1 MNQVYTEFK
10 GNLDD
15 IFNDPQKLT
24 FFVGAGI
31 SIDKPANLL
40 PATLFTQNLL
50 DLCAVP
56 EEKDRLL
63 NISTLR
69 YEMIVEIIQKYF
81 DYDLEFMDYFDYFS
95 NPNFL
100 HLFLAQAI
108 QHGSLVFTT
117 NFDYLIEQ
125 ALLKI
130 IPANEKDLIL
140 PVITKREFER
150 YGGENLDK
158 FSDKLRIFKLHGAK
172 RNIITGIKTT
182 ESLMTTLSAFGK
194 GANVLTLD
202 PTKKKTIEEAI
213 RKNTLVI
220 MGYSGSDDFD
230 IAPMLRQLFDLKRL
244 VWIEHTPTA
253 STGAEIYEFDPKK
266 SFIIPEGLSRSEQLL
281 AQISSNTEAQVIMIK
296 TNTQNWVHD
305 VLWSNVFSKTIKT
318 PEKMKI
324 AHLKKESSIM
334 PLDNWLNKKFTRI
347 PIELKW
353 KTTADLYYELGYHAD
368 FLRVAQKGLEVARN
382 ANSDK
387 MESEFLNLLGIH
399 FYSQKKYDQALQYY
413 EDALELAEQSGY
425 RFLKGSRLNNIGL
438 VYYEQH
444 NYSKALTY
452 FEDALQLGLQRG
464 DNIGIAARLGNIGLV
479 HLAREEFDKAKE
491 NFDRA
496 YKIDEKIGNLVG
508 RSIRLKNMGDLY
520 KGQQDRGKALDY
532 YQKSYRI
539 LQKLGDLRR
548 TGQILMEIA
557 NTHADMNDFSKGI
570 MNIKMAIKYLKNAE
584 DPKLLAETQS
594 ILSTIKE
601 NLH

>member
-1 MNQVYTEFK
+1 MNQVYTEFE
-10 GNLDD
+10 GSLDD
-15 IFNDPQKLT
+15 IFNDPKKLT

-31 SIDKPANLL
+31 SIDAPANLL

-56 EEKDRLL
+56 EEKAQLL

-108 QHGSLVFTT
+108 QHGSIVFTT

-130 IPANEKDLIL
+130 IPANEKELIL

-158 FSDKLRIFKLHGAK
+158 FSDKLRLFKLHGAK
-172 RNIITGIKTT
+172 RNIITNIKTT

-202 PTKKKTIEEAI
+202 PTKKKTIEEAV
-213 RKNTLVI
+213 KDNTLVI

-230 IAPMLRQLFDLKRL
+230 IAPMLRQLFNLKRL
-244 VWIEHTPTA
+244 VWIEHTDT
-253 STGAEIYEFDPKK
+253 SGVEIFEFDPKK

-281 AQISSNTEAQVIMIK
+281 AQISSNTEAQVIMVK
-296 TNTQNWVHD
+296 TNTKKWIHD
-305 VLWSNVFSKTIKT
+305 VLWDKVFSKTIKT
-318 PEKMKI
+318 PEKMEM
-324 AHLKKESSIM
+324 AHLKTESSII
-334 PLDNWLNKKFTRI
+334 PLDNWLNQKFTRI

-368 FLRVAQKGLEVARN
+368 FLRVAKKGLEVAKS
-382 ANSDK
+382 ANSSK
-387 MESEFLNLLGIH
+387 LQSEFLNLIGIH
-399 FYSQKKYDQALQYY
+399 FYFQKKYEQALQYF
-413 EDALELAEQSGY
+413 EEALELAENSGY
-425 RFLKGSRLNNIGL
+425 KFLKGSRLNNIGL

-491 NFDRA
+491 KFDRA

-520 KGQQDRGKALDY
+520 KGQQDSGKALDY

-557 NTHADMNDFSKGI
+557 NTHSELNDISKGI
-570 MNIKMAIKYLKNAE
+570 MNIQMAIKYLKNAE
-584 DPKLLAETQS
+584 DPQLLAEAQS
-594 ILSTIKE
+594 VLSAIKGK
-601 NLH
+601 LH

>member
-1 MNQVYTEFK
+1 MNLVYSEFE

-15 IFNDPQKLT
+15 IFNDPQKLM

-31 SIDKPANLL
+31 SIDEPANLL

-50 DLCAVP
+50 DLCAVS
-56 EEKDRLL
+56 EEKAQLL
-63 NISTLR
+63 NISALR

-81 DYDLEFMDYFDYFS
+81 DYDLEFMDYFDYFT

-130 IPANEKDLIL
+130 ISPAEKEQIL
-140 PVITKREFER
+140 PVITKRDFER
-150 YGGENLDK
+150 YGGENLNK
-158 FSDKLRIFKLHGAK
+158 FSDKLRLFKLHGAK
-172 RNIITGIKTT
+172 RNIITNIRTT

-194 GANVLTLD
+194 GTNVLALD

-213 RKNTLVI
+213 RNNTLVI

-253 STGAEIYEFDPKK
+253 SIGVEIYEFDPKK

-296 TNTQNWVHD
+296 ANTQKWVQD
-305 VLWSNVFSKTIKT
+305 VLWSKLFSKTIKT
-318 PEKMKI
+318 PEEMKM
-324 AHLKKESSIM
+324 AHLETESSIK
-334 PLDNWLNKKFTRI
+334 PLDNWLNQKFTRI

-368 FLRVAQKGLEVARN
+368 FLRVAKKGLEIAKSV
-382 ANSDK
+382 NSQK
-387 MESEFLNLLGIH
+387 LQSEFLNLIGIH
-399 FYSQKKYDQALQYY
+399 FYSQKKYDQALQHY
-413 EDALELAEQSGY
+413 EEALELAEQSGY
-425 RFLKGSRLNNIGL
+425 KFLKGSRLNNIGL

-444 NYSKALTY
+444 NYSKALSY
-452 FEDALQLGLQRG
+452 FDDALQLGLQRG
-464 DNIGIAARLGNIGLV
+464 DNIGIATRLGNIGLV

-520 KGQQDRGKALDY
+520 KGQQDMGKALDY

-557 NTHADMNDFSKGI
+557 NTYTELNDFSKGL
-570 MNIKMAIKYLKNAE
+570 MNIQMAIKYLKNAE
-584 DPKLLAETQS
+584 DPRLLAEAQS
-594 ILSTIKE
+594 ILSAIKG